1 MVVRVHMTAGRGLI
15 PEAQLCPQGLPF
27 QPCLPL
33 APRRGSL
40 PAAFAPPSASGGSGP
55 AWPLSG
61 SAGTT
66 LLPATSAAPTPP
78 PGRAETERR
87 NGKGDRAGRRGR
99 EKRQVGGRGEE
110 KEKGKNKV
118 NTRSHMITPHG
129 ATENCSTNSPIHQR
143 REKEGQVPETQER
156 AQTSGRWREKCS
168 WKRRQSW
175 ALGEERRP
183 LVLVWTAPAPLL
195 PPAAL
200 LRPGCPLLS

>member
-110 KEKGKNKV
+110 KEKGKRGREGSGGRREGRDPEKIFKPLRWCYGLSHLAAPMMCCV
-118 NTRSHMITPHG
+118 ASGTSLRGSVPSFPFLEDSDTHPGLMRSH
-129 ATENCSTNSPIHQR
+129 TEN
-143 REKEGQVPETQER
+143 
-156 AQTSGRWREKCS
+156 
-168 WKRRQSW
+168 
-175 ALGEERRP
+175 
-183 LVLVWTAPAPLL
+183 
-195 PPAAL
+195 
-200 LRPGCPLLS
+200 

>member
-1 MVVRVHMTAGRGLI
+1 MQLLERGWHRCGPPPLGPRPTLPDSRQLKNVYGGAWTHVTAGRGLT

-87 NGKGDRAGRRGR
+87 KGKGDGAGRRGR
-99 EKRQVGGRGEE
+99 EKRQVWGGAGGV
-110 KEKGKNKV
+110 KKKKKGRTK
-118 NTRSHMITPHG
+118 
-129 ATENCSTNSPIHQR
+129 
-143 REKEGQVPETQER
+143 
-156 AQTSGRWREKCS
+156 
-168 WKRRQSW
+168 
-175 ALGEERRP
+175 
-183 LVLVWTAPAPLL
+183 
-195 PPAAL
+195 
-200 LRPGCPLLS
+200 